1 MGDGEWSSGSERTL
15 VRATDGTPR
24 LWIDEAGSLRDALGP
39 IRVYQSGPRP
49 VVELSAEE
57 LAVFVGE
64 WLVCAVERDGPV
76 AYSDLDPE
84 LRELVYE
91 LTPSAIVVSDDD
103 AIDLLLS

>member
-1 MGDGEWSSGSERTL
+1 MGEGEWSSGRGRTL
-15 VRATDGTPR
+15 VRATNGTAR
-24 LWIDEAGSLRDALGP
+24 LWLDGSGDLRDALGQ
-39 IRVYQSGPRP
+39 IRVYQAGQGPA
-49 VVELSAEE
+49 VDLSAEE

-76 AYSDLDPE
+76 AYSDVDPQI
-84 LRELVYE
+84 RELVYE